1 MCIIHVC
8 IVFPFMYETV
18 LFYFIVSPV
27 LIQSEAR
34 GRKSRHEILMVN
46 IPQIPNVKLGW
57 TKENSVEY
65 K

>member
-1 MCIIHVC
+1 
-8 IVFPFMYETV
+8 MYETV